1 MNQRREAAIIFDYI
15 TSNDLE
21 SIPHNT
27 SWYAVMVLLSEVC
40 VYLDD
45 APRAEVLYK
54 LMAPYADRNA
64 LLDVHVC
71 YGPVARHLGALAAVG
86 SHFDDAQRHFEAA
99 IESNRRM
106 GARLWLAHT
115 LFDYA
120 SMLLRR
126 GNGDDRARAL
136 GYLDTAIKDATASG
150 LKSLGDKAIALR
162 ASLAVLPAAS
172 PTPEPPR
179 SAETD
184 SSKILSKEGEVWRLE
199 WAGKTSRLKDS
210 KGLGYIAHLL
220 RYPGQEFHVLEVPPL
235 PSSSANLLVA
245 KLRS

>member
-1 MNQRREAAIIFDYI
+1 
-15 TSNDLE
+15 
-21 SIPHNT
+21 
-27 SWYAVMVLLSEVC
+27 
-40 VYLDD
+40 
-45 APRAEVLYK
+45 
-54 LMAPYADRNA
+54 
-64 LLDVHVC
+64 
-71 YGPVARHLGALAAVG
+71 
-86 SHFDDAQRHFEAA
+86 
-99 IESNRRM
+99 M
-106 GARLWLAHT
+106 GACLWLAHT

-184 SSKILSKEGEVWRLE
+184 SSKILSKEGEVCRLE

-210 KGLGYIAHLL
+210 KGLAYISHLL
-220 RYPGQEFHVLEVPPL
+220 PYPGQHFHVPHLLPPL
-235 PSSSANLLVA
+235 SSPSHP
-245 KLRS
+245 